1 MIEAIL
7 SGKLIGTATEKQSA
21 KGTRYVQAKMRVT
34 QDGEEALFVMVTA
47 FAEQACDALVAL
59 TADSGLSVAG
69 TLKVGLWKAEGKEA
83 RISTQVV
90 ANAVLTAHHA
100 ARVKREVQQ

>member
-7 SGKLIGTATEKQSA
+7 SGKMIGTASEKQSA

-34 QDGEEALFVMVTA
+34 QEGEEALFVMVTA
-47 FAEQACDALVAL
+47 FAETVCDSLLALRP
-59 TADSGLSVAG
+59 DSGISVAG
-69 TLKVGLWKAEGKEA
+69 TVKVGLWKAEGKEA